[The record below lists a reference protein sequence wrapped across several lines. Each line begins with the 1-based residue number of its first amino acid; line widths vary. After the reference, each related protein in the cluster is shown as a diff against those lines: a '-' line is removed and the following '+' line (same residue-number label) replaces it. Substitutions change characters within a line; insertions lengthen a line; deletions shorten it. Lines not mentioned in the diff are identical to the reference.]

1 MRELLK
7 KYREVISYIFFG
19 IITTAVSMGVY
30 FAILTLA
37 EHGFSMDPEEN
48 SFYTARVIAQ
58 ILQWISGVLVAFF
71 TNKKWVFHSTSEEK
85 HQTAR
90 ELLKFT
96 LSRVG
101 TFVLDSVLTIGT
113 VWALMSVHYQ
123 PFTFIIEITADV
135 WSKVIAGVAV
145 IIANYVLSKYLV
157 FRKRKSE

>member
-1 MRELLK
+1 MKELLK

-19 IITTAVSMGVY
+19 VITTAVSMGVY
-30 FAILTLA
+30 FSILAFA
-37 EHGFSMDPEEN
+37 EHGLLMDPDDS
-48 SFYTARVIAQ
+48 SFYTVRVVAQ

>member
-1 MRELLK
+1 MKELLK

-19 IITTAVSMGVY
+19 VITTAVSMGVY
-30 FAILTLA
+30 FAILAFA
-37 EHGFSMDPEEN
+37 EHGLSMDPEDK
-48 SFYTARVIAQ
+48 SFYTVRVIAQ

-71 TNKKWVFHSTSEEK
+71 TNKKWVFMSKSEEK

-101 TFVLDSVLTIGT
+101 TFALDSVLTIGT
-113 VWALMSVHYQ
+113 VWALMSADYK
-123 PFTFIIEITADV
+123 PFTFMIEFTADV
-135 WSKVIAGVAV
+135 WSKVVASVAV

-157 FRKRKSE
+157 FRKKKAE